1 MNTFHSGH
9 GRRSLTLASLAGVS
23 LVALAGTASAGDL
36 RGRVTDSNSG
46 VALQGADLRLV
57 ETGRQIVTDSGGAF
71 VVTGLP
77 AGTYTVIA
85 RYTGY
90 SAVTQSV
97 VVGEDGVASVNL
109 QLGSEL
115 AGTAVGDVV
124 VTGTRAAQARAL
136 QVKRSAPTI
145 IEALAADDVGK
156 LPDANAADAVQRL
169 PGVSITID
177 QGEGRYVVI
186 RGVDSNLNNVT
197 VNGQIF
203 PGPEGGARRVALDT
217 FPSDIISRVEIVKA
231 LTPDMDPNAVGGS
244 INLVTA
250 SAFDRPKGFGY
261 GAVNYGYTE
270 KSGNHP
276 YGGSLSFG
284 RLFGPQDQFG
294 VVLSGSYSYRD
305 YESDTIEGAGYRP
318 VGARILPDSQVFRDY
333 SIERTRVGAVANFE
347 WRPNDDLR
355 LFANNTYT
363 RYADDEE
370 RDSTTVQYAL
380 GTLTNAN
387 ATSTS
392 GTYSGGRGTIE
403 LRSRKVVQ
411 TLYNLSVGG
420 EYAKGPWTLNFDGV
434 YANARED
441 TPRRIDWEFRSS
453 TSAFPNTFAPS
464 GPFIDIQS
472 PNLTDASRYPFR
484 RVRRRTDDVQEDTYS
499 LGFDLRYDL
508 DRASAYV
515 KAGARYVTRDKSW
528 DRTNLDYTGVTG
540 TFLLSQVADVGPTD
554 FLDGRFNYGPQI
566 NYGAA
571 EQFFR
576 DNLTR
581 FLPDA
586 QATIVDS
593 LVTDFSASEDVIA
606 GYGMGSFEFHGV
618 TVIAG
623 LRVEQTNADYEAID
637 VQTRAG
643 VLVGQ
648 PLRRGGADYTNVL
661 PSIHLRAEPMEN
673 LVLRASWSNTIG
685 RPNYTDIVP
694 RRTLDYT
701 ELTPGVF
708 RGTFSEGNP
717 DLKPFESMNL
727 DFSAEYYLT
736 PAGIISFG
744 AFYKDIDN
752 PIYNRTIDQTNVTVD
767 GQFFS
772 LLTTTRP
779 ENAEN
784 GKIKGIEINYQQQFT
799 FLPSPLDGFGFSA
812 NGTLVDSNT
821 TVFGRTDKIP
831 FFRQSN
837 TLGNVAIYYE
847 KYGFSARLALAH
859 RSDYVDALNL
869 PGLDLHVAERDQL
882 DFKASYEL
890 RDGVEIFG
898 SVLNINDAP
907 LQTYL
912 GEESRVSSREIYG
925 PSAAVGLNVKF

>member
-1 MNTFHSGH
+1 MNTIRTGF
-9 GRRSLTLASLAGVS
+9 GRRTTLLAALTGVS
-23 LVALAGTASAGDL
+23 LLALGSAAQAGDL
-36 RGRVTDSNSG
+36 RGRITDANSG
-46 VALQGADLRLV
+46 AVLQGADIRLV
-57 ETGRQIVTDSGGAF
+57 ETGRQIVADSGGSF

-77 AGTYTVIA
+77 AGTYTLVV

-90 SAVTQSV
+90 ADVSQQV
-97 VVGEDGVASVNL
+97 VVDETGTAEVTI
-109 QLGSEL
+109 QLGAEL
-115 AGTAVGDVV
+115 TGTEVGDIV
-124 VTGTRAAQARAL
+124 VTGARAAQARAL

-250 SAFDRPKGFGY
+250 SAFDRPAGFAY
-261 GAVNYGYTE
+261 GSATYGYNE
-270 KSGNHP
+270 MSGNHP
-276 YGGSLSFG
+276 YAGNLSYGS
-284 RLFGPQDQFG
+284 LFGPDDQFG
-294 VVLSGSYSYRD
+294 VVLSGSYSLRE

-318 VGARILPDSQVFRDY
+318 VGTQILPDSQVFRDY
-333 SIERTRVGAVANFE
+333 SVERQRVGAVANFE
-347 WRPNDDLR
+347 WRPNDALR

-370 RDSTTVQYAL
+370 RDSATVQYAL
-380 GTLTNAN
+380 GTLTNAT
-387 ATSTS
+387 ATS
-392 GTYSGGRGTIE
+392 GTYSQGRGTVE

-411 TLYNLSVGG
+411 TLYNLSAGG
-420 EYAKGPWTLNFDGV
+420 EYVNGPWTLNFDGV
-434 YANARED
+434 YANATED
-441 TPRRIDWEFRSS
+441 TPRRIDWEFRSA
-453 TSAFPNTFAPS
+453 TNAFPNSYSAS

-472 PNLTDASRYPFR
+472 PNLADAGRYPFR
-484 RVRRRTDDVQEDTYS
+484 RLRRRTDDVQEDTYS

-508 DRASAYV
+508 GQSSAFL

-528 DRTNLDYTGVTG
+528 DRTNQNFTGATG
-540 TFLLSQVADVGPTD
+540 TFLLSQVADIGPRD
-554 FLDGRFNYGPQI
+554 FLDGRFNFGPQI
-566 NYGAA
+566 NYSAA

-576 DNLTR
+576 DSNAR
-581 FLPDA
+581 FLADA
-586 QATIVDS
+586 ATTRTDS
-593 LVTDFSASEDVIA
+593 LVTDFNASEEVLA
-606 GYGMGSFEFHGV
+606 GYGMANFEFHGV

-623 LRVEQTNADYEAID
+623 LRVEQTNADYEAYD
-637 VQTRAG
+637 LRTG
-643 VLVGQ
+643 SVGTP
-648 PLRRGGADYTNVL
+648 PLRRGGTDYTNVL

-673 LVLRASWSNTIG
+673 LVLRAAWSNTIG

-694 RRTLDYT
+694 RRQIESTQVAA
-701 ELTPGVF
+701 GVF
-708 RGTFSEGNP
+708 RGAGSEGNP
-717 DLKPFESMNL
+717 DLEPFESMNL

-736 PAGIISFG
+736 PAGILSFG

-752 PIYNRTIDQTNVTVD
+752 PIYNRTVDQTNVTLD
-767 GQFFS
+767 GQFFD
-772 LLTTTRP
+772 LLSITRP
-779 ENAEN
+779 TNADN
-784 GKIKGIEINYQQQFT
+784 GTIKGIEINYQQQFT
-799 FLPSPLDGFGFSA
+799 FLPSPFDGIGFSA
-812 NGTLVDSNT
+812 NGTLVDSEVE
-821 TVFGRTDKIP
+821 VFGRADKIP
-831 FFRQSN
+831 FFRQSD
-837 TLGNVAIYYE
+837 TLGNVAIFYE

-869 PGLDLHVAERDQL
+869 PGLDLHVAERNQL
-882 DFKASYEL
+882 DFKASYEIREGL
-890 RDGVEIFG
+890 EIFG
-898 SVLNINDAP
+898 SVLNINDVP

-925 PSAAVGLNVKF
+925 VSAAAGLNFRF